1 MDCLHML
8 QVAPA
13 GYGDLKCLYSNLF
26 PEHFS
31 PLGAAITG
39 WGFVLIITGGTVAL
53 QSLHCNPKH
62 GPQIPVGCSI
72 SYPTF

>member
-1 MDCLHML
+1 
-8 QVAPA
+8 
-13 GYGDLKCLYSNLF
+13 
-26 PEHFS
+26 
-31 PLGAAITG
+31 
-39 WGFVLIITGGTVAL
+39 VLIITGGTVAL